1 MRRRF
6 FFSTIG
12 GITIPNVYVG
22 DYYVSINGT
31 GTGFIPSDPMS
42 VEDFLLVVLV
52 PTNRVFFLEGDEF

>member
-1 MRRRF
+1 ML
-6 FFSTIG
+6 SG
-12 GITIPNVYVG
+12 GGVANVYVG

-42 VEDFLLVVLV
+42 VDDFLLVVLV